1 MKTLLERIQDIA
13 AHELGVEVERVLPS
27 AKFIDDL
34 DADSLDM
41 VELVMGLEQE
51 FAVNITDEEAE
62 KFSAVEDVVRCIE
75 SQEHA

>member
-1 MKTLLERIQDIA
+1 MKTLLERIQDIVS
-13 AHELGVEVERVLPS
+13 HKLGVEVERVLPS
-27 AKFIDDL
+27 AKFVDDL

-62 KFSAVEDVVRCIE
+62 KFITVADVLRCIE
-75 SQEHA
+75 NQTHA